1 MSYTC
6 EFSLARYP
14 AVLLLIST
22 KFRTK
27 RLALNVNIRIR
38 NLLQNFTYSL
48 LFLSVNINGIY
59 SRNKRPKRVQSGAW
73 GGRF

>member
-1 MSYTC
+1 MSYTY

-22 KFRTK
+22 NFRTK
-27 RLALNVNIRIR
+27 YLALNVNIRIR
-38 NLLQNFTYSL
+38 NFLQNFTYYL

-59 SRNKRPKRVQSGAW
+59 VVFPEEKAEEV
-73 GGRF
+73 